1 MRGSIGHKADL
12 LCTDYAAS
20 KGGQMGMMKNLS
32 SRLAQYNISVNEV
45 SPAMVGATGLLPS
58 ADSVPGVVD
67 SIPLKRLC
75 SPEEVA
81 NVVIMYT
88 KTGFATVCGLMIMR
102 RVELTSV

>member
-1 MRGSIGHKADL
+1 MMR
-12 LCTDYAAS
+12 
-20 KGGQMGMMKNLS
+20 NLS

-81 NVVIMYT
+81 NVVLMFT
-88 KTGFATVCGLMIMR
+88 KTGFATVCKKLCLGSSRAL
-102 RVELTSV
+102 LTDDM

>member
-1 MRGSIGHKADL
+1 
-12 LCTDYAAS
+12 
-20 KGGQMGMMKNLS
+20 MGMMRNLS

-81 NVVIMYT
+81 NVVLMYT
-88 KTGFATVCGLMIMR
+88 KTGFATVR
-102 RVELTSV
+102 ELLRDGSFGGVLTDDS